1 MSNFVSLYTAFSGL
15 SAAQAGMD
23 TASHNVAN
31 ASTDGYT
38 RQRVDLASRTPY
50 HQRFG
55 LVGQGVD
62 VASISRARVA
72 GLDTQVRSSAAAQ
85 GRLDVLADLL
95 GGTEALMG
103 EPNAGITFGMSG
115 LWSSLDELTL
125 DPPNPSARRHV
136 ISSLENLA
144 TSITGIAGK
153 WETEAKSAA
162 NSLSAYVD
170 ETNVMLREVAD
181 LNLKILNS
189 SALLGQPND
198 LLDQRDILLDELAN
212 IAGVTV
218 STTEN
223 GAARVSLD
231 GLSLVSDGMVSPLSF
246 DPATNQIAHSSGT
259 TVSVGGELAGF
270 KSYLDTE
277 LPALQASLNTFARE
291 LADALN
297 GQHALGYT
305 PGGSSGGALLTYSA
319 GNEAKSLAVA
329 VSDHSEIAAAG
340 TGAPVAEYD
349 GVNAEALAGLRN
361 SLVADGGLLTL
372 DDAIRSVVS
381 HVGEM
386 TAASTAGA
394 RNQSALTAAAE
405 NSRMQSHAVSID
417 EEMVNLVTYQRAYEA
432 AARVMT
438 AIDQNLDTLINRT
451 GVVGR

>member
-340 TGAPVAEYD
+340 TRYGSIRLVASAVQKAIWPPVAD
-349 GVNAEALAGLRN
+349 VILA
-361 SLVADGGLLTL
+361 SL
-372 DDAIRSVVS
+372 S
-381 HVGEM
+381 M
-386 TAASTAGA
+386 
-394 RNQSALTAAAE
+394 
-405 NSRMQSHAVSID
+405 
-417 EEMVNLVTYQRAYEA
+417 
-432 AARVMT
+432 
-438 AIDQNLDTLINRT
+438 
-451 GVVGR
+451 GR